1 MDTTGAYGGG
11 KAGGAFDP
19 QAFAQR
25 PAVIVRAVCWVSS
38 FRATLPSQQS
48 LFLIR
53 CATYSHLLQHLHYL
67 HLRCPLH
74 LYKFYMKY

>member
-38 FRATLPSQQS
+38 AFEPI
-48 LFLIR
+48 FYLIK
-53 CATYSHLLQHLHYL
+53 TI
-67 HLRCPLH
+67 
-74 LYKFYMKY
+74 FF